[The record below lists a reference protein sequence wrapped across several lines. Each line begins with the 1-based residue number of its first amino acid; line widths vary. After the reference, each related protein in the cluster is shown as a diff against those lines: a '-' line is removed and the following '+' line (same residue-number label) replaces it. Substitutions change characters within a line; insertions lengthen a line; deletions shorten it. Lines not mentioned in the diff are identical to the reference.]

1 MTKCI
6 GCGVLIQNEDKNAP
20 GYVPSLKNDAMY
32 CARCFKIIH
41 YNKHENEFAPAD
53 TLQIVKKI
61 NKFNGLTFFLVDF
74 LSITN
79 EVIETFK
86 KISEPKI
93 LIISKSDILPKGMN
107 ATRIGHWIKENY
119 NINNEIAY
127 FSTKDQN
134 NHKFLESKLSKYNRD
149 TAIICGYTNAGKS
162 SFINYILG
170 NKNITTSSVP
180 NTTLDFIRIDTPSY
194 LIIDCPG
201 FSYKSLVTDDL
212 KKQSQFVPTTRLK
225 PITYQVKDGQSYF
238 IGDIGIIATLQ
249 NNSFTFYFSSSISIK
264 REYTKDA
271 QNLIKISVS
280 KNSDLVIKT
289 AGFIN
294 IKNACELLISKNLKD
309 QIEIRNSCF
318 ESRDK
323 DE

>member
-6 GCGVLIQNEDKNAP
+6 GCGTVLQNENIDNP
-20 GYVPSLKNDAMY
+20 GYVPALKENVKY

-41 YNKHENEFAPAD
+41 YNKHENEFVPAD

-61 NKFNGLTFFLVDF
+61 NKINGLTFFLVDF
-74 LSITN
+74 LSFTS

-86 KISEPKI
+86 KISEPKV
-93 LIISKSDILPKGMN
+93 LVISKSDILPKGIN
-107 ATRIGHWIKENY
+107 AIRICHWIKESY
-119 NINNEIAY
+119 NIDNEIVY
-127 FSTKDQN
+127 FSTKEQN
-134 NHKFLESKLSKYNRD
+134 NQKFLESKLAKYRCD
-149 TAIICGYTNAGKS
+149 TAVICGYTNAGKS

-180 NTTLDFIRIDTPSY
+180 NTTLDFIRIDMPSY

-201 FSYKSLVTDDL
+201 FSYKSLATTDL
-212 KKQSQFVPTTRLK
+212 KKQAMFVPTARLK
-225 PITYQVKDGQSYF
+225 PITYQVKEGQTYF
-238 IGDIGIIATLQ
+238 IGDIGVIATLGK
-249 NNSFTFYFSSSISIK
+249 NSFTFYFSNAITIK
-264 REYTKDA
+264 REYTKDKC
-271 QNLIKISVS
+271 NLVKISVS

-294 IKNACELLISKNLKD
+294 IKNACDLLVSETLKD
-309 QIEIRNSCF
+309 QIEIRNSLF